1 MDAFSP
7 SLVAF
12 YVLSALVVALALVA
26 VSASNLIRAAIALA
40 FSFFAVSGLFWL
52 LGSPFLAVVQ
62 LVVNAG
68 AISIVTVFIV
78 MMTHSRR
85 TYLRGWS
92 AVAAALV
99 VTLPLAA
106 LLVAFGR
113 DPSATE
119 GPFVLGVERF
129 GVELLSVRGRESIL
143 SSGERLVA
151 ETGAIVA
158 FEVAALVLLGALVG
172 AVVLARQA
180 GSGETEERDA
190 DA

>member
-1 MDAFSP
+1 MDAFAP

-26 VSASNLIRAAIALA
+26 VTANNLVRAAVALA
-40 FSFFAVSGLFWL
+40 FSFFAISGLFWL

-68 AISIVTVFIV
+68 AIPIVTVFIV

-92 AVAAALV
+92 AVVAALV
-99 VTLPLAA
+99 VTLPLVA

-113 DPSATE
+113 DPGTIE

-129 GVELLSVRGRESIL
+129 GVELLSVRGRESVL

-158 FEVAALVLLGALVG
+158 FEVAALVLLAALVG

-180 GSGETEERDA
+180 GPGEAEGRDA